1 MFMKT
6 HMLERLRRKSVC
18 LFLLLMALGTGH
30 AYAQSAAKTGTQ
42 QLNTQQASARRF
54 LMWKV
59 TSPTATVY
67 LVGSVHVATPDLYP
81 LPSAMESAFASSKVL
96 TVEVNVKNI
105 DAAQSSELTRESGTY
120 GDGDSLSK
128 HISKQTSDALD
139 GFCSKYGM
147 PRESLEGFKPWLV
160 ALTTAV
166 IAFQQAGEDFHMGV
180 DEHFLNEVKPSQRI
194 DELETADFQLS
205 IFSSSTPQEQEE
217 LLASALKQVDNLK
230 SWAQTVQDAY
240 VAGDDG
246 KIEQMLEQQFEPR
259 AFYKRLIEDRNTGMA
274 ERVEQYLKGKEQC
287 FVVVGSGHL
296 VGDKG
301 MVKLLQAKGYKVERI
316 TPGG

>member
-1 MFMKT
+1 MKT

-18 LFLLLMALGTGH
+18 LVLLLMALGTGQ
-30 AYAQSAAKTGTQ
+30 AYAQTAATGAATQ
-42 QLNTQQASARRF
+42 QISTQPGPRRF

-67 LVGSVHVATPDLYP
+67 LVGSVHVATPDMYP
-81 LPSAMESAFASSKVL
+81 LPSAMESAFAASKVL
-96 TVEVNVKNI
+96 TVEVNIKNI
-105 DAAQSSELTRESGTY
+105 DTPQSTKLTQDSGTY

-139 GFCSKYGM
+139 GFCSKYGL
-147 PRESLEGFKPWLV
+147 PRESLEGVKPWLA

-194 DELETADFQLS
+194 DELETADFQIS
-205 IFSSSTPQEQEE
+205 IFSSATPQEQEE
-217 LLASALKQVDNLK
+217 LLASSLKQVDNLK
-230 SWAQTVQDAY
+230 DWAQTLQNAY

-316 TPGG
+316 TPGD